1 MVSARL
7 PAHRVALGLAALA
20 EDALVVDLA
29 QLPLELVEQ
38 RLGGRQ
44 QRLRGRLR
52 AHVFPLSGH
61 VTVRGEAGATV
72 LEEGDLE
79 AFHLVELRAQILAA
93 LLDRLAAALVVLDVL
108 EGHHHHRI
116 LRHKVLRRGSAI
128 EYCECAGRVPGGR
141 AEGADRSAGY
151 ASRRGCGRSLRHGWR
166 RAASFEARIS
176 PTARPT
182 ATVERAG
189 IVGR

>member
-29 QLPLELVEQ
+29 QLPLDLVEQ
-38 RLGGRQ
+38 RLGGRH
-44 QRLRGRLR
+44 QRLRGRVR
-52 AHVFPLSGH
+52 AYVLPLSGH
-61 VTVRGEAGATV
+61 VTVRGEAGAAV

-79 AFHLVELRAQILAA
+79 AFHLVELRAEILAA
-93 LLDRLAAALVVLDVL
+93 LLDRLADALVVLDVL

-116 LRHKVLRRGSAI
+116 LRHKVLRRGSGI
-128 EYCECAGRVPGGR
+128 EYCECAGRVPGKGR
-141 AEGADRSAGY
+141 GADRSARY
-151 ASRRGCGRSLRHGWR
+151 ASRRGRDRSLRHGWR
-166 RAASFEARIS
+166 RAASLEARIS

-182 ATVERAG
+182 ATV
-189 IVGR
+189 